1 MTGQDFINFAEE
13 YLHLVCLEFH
23 LNEPSALA
31 HDQSSLQCD
40 TWSPSQPYCR
50 KPKAMMG
57 G

>member
-50 KPKAMMG
+50 KPKAMTG